1 MAKYVGKIFRV
12 NNTLLKIKRN
22 GTHYVHVKWYNPF
35 TRKFRCKII
44 TSLEKQTK
52 IDSNN
57 KRLLG
62 RTPFHKEN
70 DVVYSLFLKNKY
82 SKVRNGEIE
91 PIPVTKM
98 EGFSVWS
105 AYSGSRDLSVRALK
119 GKEQSDMWI
128 KK

>member
-22 GTHYVHVKWYNPF
+22 GTHYVHVKWYNPI

-52 IDSNN
+52 IDFNN
-57 KRLLG
+57 KHLLG
-62 RTPFHKEN
+62 STPFHKEN
-70 DVVYSLFLKNKY
+70 DDVYSLFLKNKY
-82 SKVRNGEIE
+82 KKLRNGDVE
-91 PIPVTKM
+91 PIPATKM
-98 EGFSVWS
+98 KGFSVWS